1 MKKIPYRPLFIAI
14 GVILFLIALLSGAFW
29 LLLPSML
36 LFSFSIP
43 IGCKRRK
50 EECSKV
56 PYDRERQYAVMKCSI
71 CTGEM
76 TAGFKDRETGSF
88 TEVMLIKS
96 KEDEKAFMEEYGLS
110 EVKREY

>member
-1 MKKIPYRPLFIAI
+1 MKKILYRPLFIAI
-14 GVILFLIALLSGAFW
+14 GGILFLAALLSGAFW

-43 IGCKRRK
+43 IGSRRGK
-50 EECSKV
+50 EACSNV
-56 PYDRERQYAVMKCSI
+56 PFDRTRQYAVMKCSI

-96 KEDEKAFMEEYGLS
+96 REDEKAFMEKDGLS